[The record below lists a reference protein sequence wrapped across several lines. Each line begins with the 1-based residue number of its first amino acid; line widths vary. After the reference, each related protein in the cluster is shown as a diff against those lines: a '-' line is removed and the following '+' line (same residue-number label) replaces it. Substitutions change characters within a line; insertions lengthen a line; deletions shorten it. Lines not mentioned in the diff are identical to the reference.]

1 MLKAK
6 RLTAL
11 LFSVLFVLLATACKS
26 GTEQDNGGLSIVA
39 TLFPQYD
46 FARQILG
53 DKGEVSFLLQPGT
66 ESHDYELTNSDML
79 KINKA
84 DIFLYTGDN
93 METWVSSIKYSID
106 CEKVTIVDLSAGIE
120 LKAHHTDGEEHSH
133 EHGHDHGEY
142 DAHIWTSPLNALQM
156 LERIYNVI
164 VALDEK
170 NQAYYKENYDSY
182 RAELEAIDAELREI
196 SASAKRKTLYF
207 TGKFAFLYL
216 TEEYGFNYVA
226 PFNSCGEQESESISA
241 VADLISQ
248 IKNDEVPFVFYEEL
262 SSANLKDTVINET
275 GAEALLLHS
284 VHNLSKDDFE
294 AGKTY
299 VDIMRQNAANLRKAV
314 S

>member
-142 DAHIWTSPLNALQM
+142 DVHIWTSPLNALQM